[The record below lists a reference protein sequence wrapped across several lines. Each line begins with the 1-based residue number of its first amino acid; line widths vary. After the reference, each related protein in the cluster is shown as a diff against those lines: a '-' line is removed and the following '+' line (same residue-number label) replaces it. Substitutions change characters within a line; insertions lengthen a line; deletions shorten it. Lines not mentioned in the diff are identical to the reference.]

1 MKPVH
6 ALTALLFA
14 FLFVLGAGAQSELS
28 PAQGQGR
35 LVPEAWKWAPGD
47 GPERASPDFDDSAWE
62 EIKPGRK
69 FSPGQPGSVF
79 WLRVRLGAESLG
91 ALKDSLGEAGEAGE
105 RGLFFISGKA
115 GSAAELFANGNYV
128 GSRGSLEPFD
138 LRRTR
143 SAVIHVPAVAMGS
156 GDLVLALRC
165 VYRGSSLVLP
175 AYSLGGQRAMAR
187 DLGPLNFW
195 NGGLYGMLGALCLF
209 LGFYFLA
216 LFLFR
221 RSERENLFFGLT
233 LAAISIYFYEMGAEY
248 LVAGPL
254 LRAIARGSLPL
265 SLSFLFC
272 FFSSFFGYRDDKRLK
287 AAAIASGFA
296 IIALFVALRGD
307 ESVLDFAF
315 TVSLLPV
322 FLVIIFG
329 LFAGVSAVRRGR
341 REAVPVL
348 IGIAI
353 GIGFASY
360 DIYYQASGRDP
371 FAWLQGLAF
380 FALNVSIFISLSMRQ
395 AALKDQLEKLAREA
409 EDGAGRLESSLSR
422 LERAGE
428 EAAGIGRELDDSVAE
443 VAEAIGRSDESAG
456 RIDAES
462 KRQAVSAAEAD
473 GVVAEFLASIGRVNE
488 SLAEQSSSVARSA
501 STAAQLSAG
510 AASVAANIEA
520 TADFAG
526 RLAGLTAEG
535 ERSVVALAQAVDRVA
550 ESSRGIVEVVDAVN
564 EFAERTNLLAMN
576 AAIEAAHSGQ
586 SGKGFG
592 IIAQE
597 VKKLAL
603 LQAER
608 AAKIAETAAEI
619 RGRAEQGRT
628 DAERVRGSLA
638 EIAEGAK
645 KAAER
650 LAEVKAGTREQ
661 EKASAEVREAMAALA
676 VAGEAIRDE
685 ARRQIEYS
693 SRVRAS
699 VRALTAGA
707 EEASGSAASIARES
721 AGIVEAVRR
730 LRVLAGKSRR
740 LTEELGRAGAGS
752 AS

>member
-1 MKPVH
+1 MKPLH
-6 ALTALLFA
+6 AATAFFLA
-14 FLFVLGAGAQSELS
+14 FLFVVGAGAQDAS
-28 PAQGQGR
+28 ARADDRTR
-35 LVPEAWKWAPGD
+35 LLPETWKWSLGD
-47 GPERASPDFDDSAWE
+47 GAERADPQFDDSAWE
-62 EIKPGRK
+62 ETGPGRRLAL
-69 FSPGQPGSVF
+69 GQPGTVF
-79 WLRVRLGAESLG
+79 WLRARLSAASLASLKA
-91 ALKDSLGEAGEAGE
+91 ALASAGEAGD

-115 GSAAELFANGNYV
+115 GSAAELFVNGNYV

-143 SAVIHVPAVAMGS
+143 SAVLHVPALALGEGEV
-156 GDLVLALRC
+156 VLALRC
-165 VYRGSSLVLP
+165 AYRGSSLSLP
-175 AYSLGGQRAMAR
+175 AYALGGLGASAH
-187 DLGPLNFW
+187 DLGPVNFW

-233 LAAISIYFYEMGAEY
+233 LAAISVYFYEMGAEY
-248 LVAGPL
+248 LVAGPVF
-254 LRAIARGSLPL
+254 RAIARGALPL
-265 SLSFLFC
+265 SMSFLFC

-287 AAAIASGFA
+287 GLAVALGFA
-296 IIALFVALRGD
+296 VIALFVALRGD
-307 ESVLDFAF
+307 ESTLDLAF

-322 FLVIIFG
+322 FLVIVFG
-329 LFAGVSAVRRGR
+329 LFAGISAVRRGR

-348 IGIAI
+348 IGIAV

-360 DIYYQASGRDP
+360 DIYHQAAGIDP

-395 AALKDQLEKLAREA
+395 AALKDQLERLAREA
-409 EDGAGRLESSLSR
+409 ADGAGRLEASLAR

-462 KRQAVSAAEAD
+462 KRQAASAAEAD

-501 STAAQLSAG
+501 STAAELSAG
-510 AASVAANIEA
+510 AASVAANIES

-535 ERSVVALAQAVDRVA
+535 ERSVAALAQAVDRVA
-550 ESSRGIVEVVDAVN
+550 ESSRGIVEIVDAVN

-608 AAKIAETAAEI
+608 AARIAETAAEI
-619 RGRAEQGRT
+619 RGRAEEGRA
-628 DAERVRGSLA
+628 DAARVRGSLA
-638 EIAEGAK
+638 EIAAGAK
-645 KAAER
+645 LAAER
-650 LAEVKAGTREQ
+650 LAEAKAGTREQ
-661 EKASAEVREAMAALA
+661 EKASAEVREAMEALA
-676 VAGEAIRDE
+676 VAGAAIQDE
-685 ARRQIEYS
+685 ARRQIDFS

-699 VRALTAGA
+699 VQSLTTGA
-707 EEASGSAASIARES
+707 AEASGSAASIARES
-721 AGIVEAVRR
+721 AGIVAAVRR
-730 LRVLAGKSRR
+730 LSVLAGKSRR
-740 LTEELGRAGAGS
+740 LTEELGRAGAVS
-752 AS
+752 NS